1 MSHPS
6 LSQPKPRQNN
16 KRSWWRKKRYLIPG
30 GMIIAIGA
38 LNPGLDRS
46 PSTVG
51 APISAPTVVNL
62 KSAPSSQAPQTGN
75 ESERTV
81 PPQTSI
87 TTAPQPVA
95 APQKKTEPAKDQPAR
110 KQPVAAAPQAPAP
123 VAAEPQKR
131 QAAAKK
137 AETVAKQKK
146 KPHSATGGSDQ
157 RSSGGYFKNCAAAK
171 AAGAA
176 PLRRGHPG
184 YSRALDR
191 DGDGIACER

>member
-81 PPQTSI
+81 PPQTSV
-87 TTAPQPVA
+87 TTATQPVA
-95 APQKKTEPAKDQPAR
+95 ALQKKTEPAKDQPVR
-110 KQPVAAAPQAPAP
+110 KQPAAAAPKAPAP
-123 VAAEPQKR
+123 VPSEPQKR
-131 QAAAKK
+131 QAAVKK
-137 AETVAKQKK
+137 AETAAIPKK
-146 KPHSATGGSDQ
+146 KSKSAAGSGAQ
-157 RSSGGYFKNCAAAK
+157 KSPESYFKNCAAAK

-184 YSRALDR
+184 YSRNLDR